1 MEKHLELK
9 EKFDQLMKQD
19 MDVSEH
25 EQEWFELLN
34 DMHEYLKDKTITRNI
49 RRQFEPFGMLEVTKQ
64 NCDGLHYANGTGRY
78 AKMKEEK

>member
-25 EQEWFELLN
+25 EQDVN
-34 DMHEYLKDKTITRNI
+34 K
-49 RRQFEPFGMLEVTKQ
+49 
-64 NCDGLHYANGTGRY
+64 
-78 AKMKEEK
+78 